1 MMISTILVP
10 LDGSGRAESIL
21 THVETLARCT
31 GASILLMRVVEPVP
45 AIVASHDAWPQLYLD
60 QIDREM
66 ADARAYLDSRQ
77 KQLAQKGFTVDVH
90 VVHGSIVPSILDLAA
105 EKDASLIALA
115 SHGRSGLG
123 SAFYGSVAAGLLH
136 RADRPL
142 YLIRAPK
149 D

>member
-1 MMISTILVP
+1 MIATILVP

-21 THVETLARCT
+21 PHVETLAGCT

-60 QIDREM
+60 QIEREM
-66 ADARAYLDSRQ
+66 VDARVYLNNRQ
-77 KQLAQKGFTVDVH
+77 KQLNEKGFTVEVD
-90 VVHGSIVPSILDLAA
+90 VVHGAIVPSILELA
-105 EKDASLIALA
+105 EQKDASLIALA
-115 SHGRSGLG
+115 SHGRSGLA

-142 YLIRAPK
+142 YVIRAPSE
-149 D
+149 